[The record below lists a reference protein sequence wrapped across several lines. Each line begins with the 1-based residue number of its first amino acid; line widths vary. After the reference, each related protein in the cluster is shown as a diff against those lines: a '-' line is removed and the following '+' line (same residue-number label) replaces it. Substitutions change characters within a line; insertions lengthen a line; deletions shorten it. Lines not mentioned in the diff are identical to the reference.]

1 MERFDPQ
8 LLAAWTG
15 GTWVDAGAEV
25 ERDRPARGSAP
36 TGIIGFAID
45 SRRVVPGEMFVALTT
60 GQRDGHDY
68 LAAAQAAG
76 AVAALVSTAQTGRVG
91 GNAPHLHFTCTPAL

>member
-15 GTWVDAGAEV
+15 GTWLGDP
-25 ERDRPARGSAP
+25 PATAL
-36 TGIIGFAID
+36 TGFAID
-45 SRRVVPGEMFVALTT
+45 SRRAAPGDMFVALKTE
-60 GQRDGHDY
+60 QRDGHAY

-76 AVAALVSTAQTGRVG
+76 AAAALACRGSSPPRPTQGRSG
-91 GNAPHLHFTCTPAL
+91 